1 MSDANR
7 TEQATPRRRQTAR
20 ERGQVARTRE
30 LPSALVVLAVT
41 TFLWWQPHGWRGEW
55 IGFFDRVMHVSST
68 GEMGTLLQLAAWLVI
83 RWTAPVLLL
92 GWAIAVV
99 GSTVQGGIV
108 FAPAALEIKP
118 DRMNPAS
125 NLQRFFSSASLQG
138 LLKSLVPVGA
148 ILYLTVAMV
157 ARDWDQILSASHMP
171 PRASAAWILGHLF
184 EIGWKAGLVFVAW
197 SIFDYMLSRF
207 SYERQLRMSKEEIR
221 EESKET
227 EGHPTIR
234 MRIRRIQ
241 RQMRSRRMLKNLE
254 RASVV
259 ITNPTEYAVALE
271 YRPNEMAAPVVLAKG
286 RNLLAQRIK
295 KEAVW
300 HGIPIVENP
309 PLAQALY
316 RAVEVG
322 QAIPAKLYAAVAEIL
337 AFIYRVQAQ
346 ARERARSSSAS
357 YLGKGF

>member
-1 MSDANR
+1 VSDANR
-7 TEQATPRRRQTAR
+7 TEQATPRRRQKAR

-30 LPSALVVLAVT
+30 LPSALVVLVVV
-41 TFLWWQPHGWRGEW
+41 TFLWWQPHGWRAEW
-55 IGFFDRVMHVSST
+55 VGFFARALHAGPSSDL
-68 GEMGTLLQLAAWLVI
+68 GPLLQLTAWLVI
-83 RWTAPVLLL
+83 RWTIPVLLL

-99 GSTVQGGIV
+99 GSAVQGGFV

-118 DRMNPAS
+118 DRLNPAS
-125 NLQRFFSSASLQG
+125 NLQRLFSSASLQS
-138 LLKSLVPVGA
+138 LLKSLVPVGI
-148 ILYLTVAMV
+148 ILYLTVATV
-157 ARDWDQILSASHMP
+157 ARDWNQILGVNHLP
-171 PRASAAWILGHLF
+171 PRASTVWILGHLF

-207 SYERQLRMSKEEIR
+207 TYERQLRMSKEEIR

-241 RQMRSRRMLKNLE
+241 RQMRQRRMLKNIE
-254 RASVV
+254 RATVV

-271 YRPNEMAAPVVLAKG
+271 YRPEEMAAPVVLAKG

-295 KEAVW
+295 KEASW

-346 ARERARSSSAS
+346 AREKNRNSSGS
-357 YLGKGF
+357 YPRKGI

>member
-1 MSDANR
+1 VSDANR
-7 TEQATPRRRQTAR
+7 TEQATPRRRQKAR

-30 LPSALVVLAVT
+30 LPSALVVLVVV
-41 TFLWWQPHGWRGEW
+41 TFLWWQPHGWRAEW
-55 IGFFDRVMHVSST
+55 VGLFNRALHAGPPSDL
-68 GEMGTLLQLAAWLVI
+68 GPLLQLTAWLVI
-83 RWTAPVLLL
+83 RWTIPVLLL

-99 GSTVQGGIV
+99 GSAVQGGLV

-118 DRMNPAS
+118 DRLNPAS
-125 NLQRFFSSASLQG
+125 NLQRLFSSASLQS
-138 LLKSLVPVGA
+138 LLKSLVPVGI
-148 ILYLTVAMV
+148 ILYLTVAIV
-157 ARDWDQILSASHMP
+157 ARDWNQILGANHLP
-171 PRASAAWILGHLF
+171 PRASTVWILGRLF

-207 SYERQLRMSKEEIR
+207 NYERQLRMSKEEIR

-234 MRIRRIQ
+234 MRIRRVQ
-241 RQMRSRRMLKNLE
+241 RQMRQRRMLKNIE
-254 RASVV
+254 RATVV

-271 YRPNEMAAPVVLAKG
+271 YRPEEMAAPVVLAKG

-295 KEAVW
+295 KEASW

-346 ARERARSSSAS
+346 AHEKNRNSSGS
-357 YLGKGF
+357 YPRKGI

>member
-1 MSDANR
+1 MSDSNR
-7 TEQATPRRRQTAR
+7 TEQATPRRRQKAR

-30 LPSALVVLAVT
+30 LPSALVVLAVV
-41 TFLWWQPHGWRGEW
+41 TFLWWQPHGWRSEW
-55 IGFFDRVMHVSST
+55 VGFFNRALHAGPSSDL
-68 GEMGTLLQLAAWLVI
+68 GPLLQLTAWLVI
-83 RWTAPVLLL
+83 RWTIPVLLL

-99 GSTVQGGIV
+99 GNALQGGFV

-125 NLQRFFSSASLQG
+125 NIQRFFSAASLQS
-138 LLKSLVPVGA
+138 LLKSLIPAGI
-148 ILYLTVAMV
+148 ILYLTIAMIV
-157 ARDWDQILSASHMP
+157 RDWDQILSAGHLP
-171 PRASAAWILGHLF
+171 PRASAIWILGHIF

-197 SIFDYMLSRF
+197 SLFDYMLSRF
-207 SYERQLRMSKEEIR
+207 NYERQLRMSKDEIR

-241 RQMRSRRMLKNLE
+241 RQMRSRRMMKNIE
-254 RASVV
+254 RATVV

-271 YRPNEMAAPVVLAKG
+271 YRPEEMAAPVVLAKG

-295 KEAVW
+295 KEAGW

-337 AFIYRVQAQ
+337 AFIYRLQAQ
-346 ARERARSSSAS
+346 ARENAR
-357 YLGKGF
+357 KGPESHSRRGV